1 MKDGGPAFPGSIET
15 QMMIEHDGVIH
26 PSGAMQLTTFP
37 GMSLRDYFAAK
48 AMQGLST
55 TSGEYRGNESGK
67 EFIDGISKISYMI
80 ADAMIEA
87 RNK

>member
-1 MKDGGPAFPGSIET
+1 MKDETRAFPVPE
-15 QMMIEHDGVIH
+15 EHKT
-26 PSGAMQLTTFP
+26 SGMF
-37 GMSLRDYFAAK
+37 LRDYFAAK